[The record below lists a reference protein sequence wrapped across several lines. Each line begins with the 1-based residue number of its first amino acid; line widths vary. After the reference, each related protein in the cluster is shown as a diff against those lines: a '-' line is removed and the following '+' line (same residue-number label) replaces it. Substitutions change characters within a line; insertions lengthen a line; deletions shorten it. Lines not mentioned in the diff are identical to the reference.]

1 PQDTPTKWWAMDWC
15 VELNNLFM
23 KVKNGGK
30 GSNRSVEWII
40 LESPLV
46 QVYRNLQALVQ
57 QDFGH
62 THLTT
67 NHTPPDMRKTFA
79 KVQERLALNSP
90 HKVSP
95 GRNSHHQVDE
105 LSDKG

>member
-1 PQDTPTKWWAMDWC
+1 MIDRCAIHCHILINPTGHPMKWWAVDWC
-15 VELNNLFM
+15 VELNNLFT

-30 GSNRSVEWII
+30 GSNHSVKWII
-40 LESPLV
+40 LESPVV
-46 QVYRNLQALVQ
+46 QVYWNLQALAQ

-67 NHTPPDMRKTFA
+67 NHAPPDMRKTFA

-90 HKVSP
+90 HKI
-95 GRNSHHQVDE
+95 N
-105 LSDKG
+105 